1 MRFGHRPVGRGF
13 QNFSHAE
20 IFLILSNG
28 HGFSK
33 ILNAARAHLW
43 KKQSHDFF
51 PPCSHNFWIPWNL
64 WHHQCQRRSP
74 LTSHMWTISNSK
86 QTMSSNRKH
95 NVETPSGSGPSSNKP
110 ASSEQWKE
118 FWAHAKSQKRRK
130 KTLTREESRRRRQ
143 KKMDQ
148 NIRRNVIQRMKQNKP
163 VIHLLNDPKVARL
176 LTEADFCLWD
186 SQT

>member
-1 MRFGHRPVGRGF
+1 MPRVPICGKSSPMIFFLRVHTTFGFRGTCGT
-13 QNFSHAE
+13 
-20 IFLILSNG
+20 I
-28 HGFSK
+28 
-33 ILNAARAHLW
+33 NASDAHL
-43 KKQSHDFF
+43 SH
-51 PPCSHNFWIPWNL
+51 
-64 WHHQCQRRSP
+64 R
-74 LTSHMWTISNSK
+74 TSWTISNSK

-148 NIRRNVIQRMKQNKP
+148 NIGRNVIQRMKQNKP